1 MMDYEKVW
9 ITIPTYWGDYG
20 TPENPPCIDFDH
32 PTAPDGNETLS
43 RTMESICGLPGDFS
57 ILVILA
63 VTHKEYLETV
73 RKRVRSILA
82 PYQKRKRLYLAAQ
95 EEVDQINIIVN
106 ESRYSTL
113 KQPFLKLGSCGNIR
127 NVQLFVPYCLGAEYL
142 VGIDDDE
149 IIEDTDYLRKTVA
162 FLTAE
167 GGAGGLAGPYHDR
180 EGDYRIKGA
189 EALEPLGNLFLK
201 KNYFMNE
208 AMKKSMRRSPEVHP
222 NVIAFGGNMVF
233 TRKTVGLV
241 CHDPYIPRGEDYDYV
256 INALMKGIRFYFHPE
271 AGIVHLPPDSTGSQA
286 GDNIRKLRADIR
298 RFIYMSVKLEM
309 HRHYFPNEY
318 FDSNLLNPYPGAFA
332 VESAELIKQGK
343 IALKARYPDA
353 MDERVVE
360 NFVDQAAAE
369 APGRV
374 KEFFHYRELWERRLP
389 LHADNRRVTE
399 KLESMELQ

>member
-1 MMDYEKVW
+1 MMKYEKVW
-9 ITIPTYWGDYG
+9 IAIPTYWGDYG
-20 TPENPPCIDFDH
+20 TPGNPPCIDFDH

-106 ESRYSTL
+106 QSRYSTL
-113 KQPFLKLGSCGNIR
+113 KQPFLKLDSYGNIR
-127 NVQLFVPYCLGAEYL
+127 NVQLFVPYCLGADYL

-149 IIEDTDYLRKTVA
+149 IIEDADYLRKTVA

-189 EALEPLGNLFLK
+189 EALEPLSNLFLK

-208 AMKKSMRRSPEVHP
+208 AMKKSMRRSSECNRFWRQHGIYPENSQP
-222 NVIAFGGNMVF
+222 
-233 TRKTVGLV
+233 GL
-241 CHDPYIPRGEDYDYV
+241 PRP
-256 INALMKGIRFYFHPE
+256 LH
-271 AGIVHLPPDSTGSQA
+271 STG
-286 GDNIRKLRADIR
+286 
-298 RFIYMSVKLEM
+298 
-309 HRHYFPNEY
+309 
-318 FDSNLLNPYPGAFA
+318 
-332 VESAELIKQGK
+332 
-343 IALKARYPDA
+343 
-353 MDERVVE
+353 
-360 NFVDQAAAE
+360 
-369 APGRV
+369 
-374 KEFFHYRELWERRLP
+374 
-389 LHADNRRVTE
+389 
-399 KLESMELQ
+399 